1 MTRGCFLFALFS
13 LVVVLGCD
21 AGPVNAPPENADAPD
36 YELRLMLEDAASNG
50 RLADDF
56 ADSKY
61 YVEKIKSADPAKG
74 KMVEEEVR
82 ALGTMKKPDDIKAK
96 AQEILSKL

>member
-1 MTRGCFLFALFS
+1 MTRGRSLFALLS
-13 LVVVLGCD
+13 LVVVFGCD
-21 AGPVNAPPENADAPD
+21 MGQVNAPPANADAPD

-61 YVEKIKSADPAKG
+61 YVDKIKSADPVKG
-74 KMVEEEVR
+74 GMVEEEIR